1 MTARI
6 AVPLELSPQDVRP
19 RGGRPVA
26 FGGPTMGVSW
36 SVKALAP
43 DGFDAEAAQ
52 GQIQGLLNRIV
63 GQMSTWEPQADIS
76 RFNRLPA
83 GGWMEAPA
91 AFHHVLTRAL
101 RWAQASGGA
110 FDPTAGELV
119 ELWGF
124 GAAEAVAEP
133 PSDTDIAGA
142 LSRCGWDRLALEG
155 ARVFQPG
162 GVRLDFSGI
171 AKGFGVDE
179 VSRALAYL
187 GLPDHL
193 VEIGGELRGS
203 GVKSDGLPWWGEI
216 AAPPGAA
223 LPGGPLR
230 VALHGLSLATSG
242 DYRRRF
248 EHGGQTYSHS
258 IDPRT
263 GRPVAAGLRSVS
275 VVAADCMDA
284 DALCTALTV
293 LGPREGFAFAARHD
307 VAAYLLVERDGALEE
322 LLTPAFQAMLD

>member
-6 AVPLELSPQDVRP
+6 AVPLELSPQAVRP
-19 RGGRPVA
+19 RGGRPVT

-43 DGFDAEAAQ
+43 PGFDIEGAQ
-52 GQIQGLLNRIV
+52 GRIQGLLNRIV
-63 GQMSTWEPQADIS
+63 GQMSTWEPQAEIS

-83 GGWMEAPA
+83 GGWMEAPS
-91 AFHHVLTRAL
+91 AFQHVLERAL
-101 RWAQASGGA
+101 HWAQASGGA

-124 GAAEAVAEP
+124 GAAGAIAAP
-133 PSDTDIAGA
+133 PSDQAIAAA
-142 LSRCGWDRLALEG
+142 LARCGWDRLAIEG
-155 ARVFQPG
+155 RRVFQPG
-162 GVRLDFSGI
+162 GLRLDFSGI

-179 VSRALAYL
+179 VSRALAFL

-203 GVKSDGLPWWGEI
+203 GVKADRSPWWDEI
-216 AAPPGAA
+216 AAPPGRD
-223 LPGGPLR
+223 LPGGPIL
-230 VALHGLSLATSG
+230 VALHGLSIATSG

-248 EHGGQTYSHS
+248 ERDGRTYAHT

-263 GRPVAAGLRSVS
+263 GAPVAAGLRSVS

-284 DALCTALTV
+284 DALCTVLTV
-293 LGPREGFAFAARHD
+293 LGPREGPGFAED
-307 VAAYLLVERDGALEE
+307 QGVAAHFLIEQDGELKEVLAPAL
-322 LLTPAFQAMLD
+322 AAMLD